1 MYHYFFKLKI
11 NGFPIK
17 QLYHQHVLTQKKKK
31 KICMHELRETMN
43 FYIDLKNV
51 KPCCLDLHTHS
62 LWEFKERKKKHFR
75 KQKNITGKRAET

>member
-1 MYHYFFKLKI
+1 
-11 NGFPIK
+11 
-17 QLYHQHVLTQKKKK
+17 
-31 KICMHELRETMN
+31 MHELRETMN